1 MGKKSSFLEKNGA
14 MKLESKISQNHS
26 VQTQGMKNEI
36 MKFLG
41 GRRSGDKEK
50 KNLISKIF
58 FFFEEKIFQTLF
70 SNRLPPK
77 NFMISFLIPWVL
89 TELLEREFGKPRLFF
104 IPKGL

>member
-1 MGKKSSFLEKNGA
+1 

-26 VQTQGMKNEI
+26 VKTQEMKNEM

-41 GRRSGDKEK
+41 GRRSGDKV
-50 KNLISKIF
+50 KNIFISKF
-58 FFFEEKIFQTLF
+58 FFFFRNKFFQTLF

-77 NFMISFLIPWVL
+77 NFMISFFIPWVL